1 MKCIT
6 SMDSTQGHK
15 RFSRGVS
22 ELTGDEMYN
31 MNGFYTG
38 TQEV

>member
-1 MKCIT
+1 MYNIT
-6 SMDSTQGHK
+6 MDSTQGHK

-31 MNGFYTG
+31 MNGFYAG